1 MNKLMENKK
10 YILLTF
16 SAITT
21 SLSYLIYKK
30 IKEQNKEKK
39 IILFGSNKL
48 YYQLKKKNIK

>member
-10 YILLTF
+10 YIILTF

-21 SLSYLIYKK
+21 SLSYLIFKK

-48 YYQLKKKNIK
+48 